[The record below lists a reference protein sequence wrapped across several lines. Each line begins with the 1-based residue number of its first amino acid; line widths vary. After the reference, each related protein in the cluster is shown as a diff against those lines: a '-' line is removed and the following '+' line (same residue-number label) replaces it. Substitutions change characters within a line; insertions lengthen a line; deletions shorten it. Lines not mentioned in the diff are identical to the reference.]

1 MKLDLIDN
9 FLQNK
14 LNPLEIILAH
24 RGSLSIP
31 LDHVIHAS
39 AEKPKWDFVAI
50 RAPGTHIP
58 FLLKA
63 GTYHSK
69 LGKEFWLATISKS
82 HLVVELKDWDYKRI
96 VLVIGKTNYLAER
109 INQAVGS
116 IK

>member
-9 FLQNK
+9 FLQIK

-58 FLLKA
+58 F
-63 GTYHSK
+63 
-69 LGKEFWLATISKS
+69 SKS
-82 HLVVELKDWDYKRI
+82 WYISQQTWQRILACNDKQISSSCRVEGLG
-96 VLVIGKTNYLAER
+96 L
-109 INQAVGS
+109 
-116 IK
+116 